1 MGKWIDKFFNIKK
14 EEKDSKT
21 FSVRASSGH
30 GGEIWSKR
38 DYENFA
44 KESYLKN
51 VIAFRSID
59 EIGKSVAQ
67 VPWSHYRTL
76 PDGNREEI
84 NDSSMAE
91 LFKRPNPEEGWAFL
105 MLKTACYLAM
115 SGNGFLERIKP
126 DTGPNKDDIKEMYSL
141 RPDRFTFGLN
151 TESGRINKYT
161 YQNNGRKV
169 SWDVDLLTG
178 QTDILHLKNFH
189 PIDDWWGA
197 AATEPAGREIDTSN
211 SATEWNKNILDNEG
225 RPGMVFTMIGQAG
238 EDSIDQ
244 LEKFLRE
251 NHSGAKDAGRNLII
265 TGDTGTKAE
274 PYGFSMKDL
283 DFVEGGRE
291 LARKIATAYGV
302 PPMILGIPGE
312 ATFANFAEARLA
324 FWESTIFYYLNYLKT
339 ELNNWIFGT
348 NSDEFIDFSLDD
360 IPALAIKRDMLWKRA
375 QDSDFITIN
384 EKREMVGDEKVGSEG
399 DVILVKA
406 GMITLTDLVNGTE
419 DNKEDEEKL
428 IKDLKEEGYS
438 EDEINSM
445 IGLM

>member
-1 MGKWIDKFFNIKK
+1 MGKWIDKIFNIKR
-14 EEKDSKT
+14 EEKDIKT
-21 FSVRASSGH
+21 FSVRASSGS
-30 GGEIWSKR
+30 GNIWSKR

-76 PDGNREEI
+76 SDGNREQI
-84 NDSSMAE
+84 NDSAMAE

-115 SGNGFLERIKP
+115 SGNGFFERVKP
-126 DTGPNKDDIKEMYSL
+126 DTGPNKEDIKELYSL
-141 RPDRFTFGLN
+141 RPDRFTFKLDM
-151 TESGRINKYT
+151 ESGRIRKYV
-161 YQNNGRKV
+161 YRNNGRKV
-169 SWDVDLLTG
+169 SWEVDFITG
-178 QTDILHLKNFH
+178 QADILHLKNFN
-189 PIDDWWGA
+189 PVDDWWGA
-197 AATEPAGREIDTSN
+197 AATESAGREIDTSN

-225 RPGMVFTMIGQAG
+225 RPGMVFTLVGAAG
-238 EDSIDQ
+238 EDSVDQ
-244 LEKFLRE
+244 LERFLRD
-251 NHSGAKDAGRNLII
+251 NHSGAKDAGRNLIL
-265 TGDTGTKAE
+265 TGETGTKAE

-312 ATFANFAEARLA
+312 ATFANYAEARLA

-339 ELNNWIFGT
+339 ELNNWIFGKD
-348 NSDEFIDFSLDD
+348 SDEFIDFNLDD
-360 IPALAIKRDMLWKRA
+360 VPALAIKRDMLWKRA
-375 QDSDFITIN
+375 QDSDFIKKKK
-384 EKREMVGDEKVGSEG
+384 KREMVGDEKVGPEG
-399 DVILVKA
+399 DVILVN
-406 GMITLTDLVNGTE
+406 GSMVTLTDLVNGIE
-419 DNKEDEEKL
+419 DTKKEEEK
-428 IKDLKEEGYS
+428 IKKELEKEGYS